1 MVSHLVNGQNPRADH
16 LSFSGNKRGH
26 DQTGAVTEAQA
37 WLHIQ
42 SLEREGNQNR
52 LTISVDRKSNL
63 NSHREL
69 LSNHVPES
77 ALCVQGWLKQK
88 PSYSLE

>member
-1 MVSHLVNGQNPRADH
+1 MVSHLVNGQNTTADH

-52 LTISVDRKSNL
+52 LTISEKQL
-63 NSHREL
+63 NSHGEL
-69 LSNHVPES
+69 LSDRVPES